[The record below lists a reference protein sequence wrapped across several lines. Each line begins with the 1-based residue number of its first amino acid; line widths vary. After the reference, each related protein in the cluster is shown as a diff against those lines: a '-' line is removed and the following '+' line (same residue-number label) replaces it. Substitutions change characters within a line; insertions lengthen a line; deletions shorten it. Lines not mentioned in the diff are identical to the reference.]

1 MGAER
6 PFRFGVSVR
15 TAGSGEEWARK
26 ARRAEELGFSTFL
39 VADHFGNQLATTP
52 ALAAAAAATSRIRIG
67 SLVYSNDFRHPAVVA
82 KEAATLDLLSGGRFE
97 LGLGAGW
104 MRSEYRRTGIPFEAA
119 DTRLERLAESV
130 TIIKRL
136 LAGGP
141 VSFAGRHYA
150 VEELEAKP
158 RPVQRPRPPIL
169 IGGSRPQLLELAA
182 QEADIVNL
190 AARSDGRDIGPADLA
205 AKASRVWEAAAG
217 REIELSIL
225 VFRVR
230 VGGDRS
236 AAVAELADE
245 LSVPAE
251 GLTDSPHVLVGS
263 EDEIAELLLER
274 RERHG
279 ISYVVVFEGA
289 MEPLAPIVARL
300 SGR

>member
-1 MGAER
+1 
-6 PFRFGVSVR
+6 
-15 TAGSGEEWARK
+15 
-26 ARRAEELGFSTFL
+26 
-39 VADHFGNQLATTP
+39 
-52 ALAAAAAATSRIRIG
+52 
-67 SLVYSNDFRHPAVVA
+67 
-82 KEAATLDLLSGGRFE
+82 
-97 LGLGAGW
+97 
-104 MRSEYRRTGIPFEAA
+104 MRSEYRRAGIPFEAA

-136 LAGGP
+136 LEGGP
-141 VSFAGRHYA
+141 VAFAGRHYA
-150 VEELEAKP
+150 VEELKAKP

-169 IGGSRPQLLELAA
+169 IGGSRPQLLELAG

-190 AARSDGRDIGPADLA
+190 AARSDGSDIGAADVA

-225 VFRVR
+225 VFGVR

-251 GLTDSPHVLVGS
+251 GLPDSPHVLVGS
-263 EDEIAELLLER
+263 EDEIAEALLER
-274 RERHG
+274 RERLG
-279 ISYVVVFEGA
+279 ISYVVVFVES
-289 MEPLAPIVARL
+289 MEPLAPVVARI